1 MDSNPPESLPQPLA
15 MPNFQIERTHMPFIC
30 SCLPFFRFQLPFSQ
44 YINIS
49 SDSMLHHH
57 TRQIHHGE
65 RGMLIGLEL
74 LSWTSRYRPVTM
86 MRLFDSLRLYTLTI
100 GSANSPQSS
109 PNSSVMYL
117 QAWQK
122 RSCVTSESISVKQQ
136 SLKRVE

>member
-1 MDSNPPESLPQPLA
+1 
-15 MPNFQIERTHMPFIC
+15 MPFIC

-74 LSWTSRYRPVTM
+74 ISWTSMYRPVTM

-100 GSANSPQSS
+100 GSANSP
-109 PNSSVMYL
+109 
-117 QAWQK
+117 
-122 RSCVTSESISVKQQ
+122 
-136 SLKRVE
+136 